1 MKSLKKWTLSDWA
14 IIITTATWFV
24 GVIYLAVKYGN

>member
-1 MKSLKKWTLSDWA
+1 MKNLKKWTLSDWA
-14 IIITTATWFV
+14 ILITAITWFV